1 MTENNRFNTK
11 KLFENK
17 KIVLL
22 FSFIAAF
29 IFWMV
34 ITITASTD
42 SKNAISGV
50 SISIPTENTVVSNLG
65 LDVISNLE
73 DIKATV
79 NVSGPAYVISGLTVD
94 DFLVTASLSNVTNAG
109 TYELKLNV
117 AKRTTATSNEY
128 EISSVSPSSISVTFD
143 YIDTKLFTVLPKA
156 NGASAVEGLTAEDPV
171 VANANHSVLSIKG
184 PRSEIEKI
192 ASVTATAQVDAV
204 LSETKSFASVVSLL
218 DKDGKALKAENY
230 TIMGSDGQPVNE
242 IQLTVPIFKRKL
254 VEVKA
259 QFKNAPAKY
268 VNSPIPHTLSEK
280 TILVSGPPETINSIT
295 SVPLSEIDF
304 DNLSPENYTFDA
316 ALILPEGVKC
326 ADNIDTV
333 KVTINNIKDY
343 KTKSFTVTVV
353 SPTKTESSSSVTLS
367 RSIRNVKLMGPAYV
381 INKLSDSDLYA
392 EIDIAG
398 KQAGQHTVTA
408 RIRSRSSNEVWQVGS
423 YTASVDIS

>member
-1 MTENNRFNTK
+1 MAEKSKFNTK

-29 IFWMV
+29 VFWMF

-65 LDVISNLE
+65 LDVIGNLE
-73 DIKATV
+73 DVKATV
-79 NVSGPAYVISGLTVD
+79 NVSGPAYVVSGLTVD

-109 TYELKLNV
+109 TYDLKLNV
-117 AKRTTATSNEY
+117 TKRTTATSNEY

-143 YIDTKLFTVLPKA
+143 YIDTKLFTVIPKA
-156 NGASAVEGLTAEDPV
+156 DGASAVEGLTAEDPV

-192 ASVTATAQVDAV
+192 TSVTATAKVDAV
-204 LSETKSFASVVSLL
+204 LEKTQSFAAVINLL
-218 DKDGKALKAENY
+218 DKDGKTLSADNY
-230 TIMGSDGQPVNE
+230 TIMGSDGQPVGDM
-242 IQLTVPIFKRKL
+242 QLTVPIFKRKL

-268 VNSPIPHTLSEK
+268 VSSPIPHSLSEK
-280 TILVSGPPETINSIT
+280 TILISGPPETVNSIS

-304 DNLSPENYTFDA
+304 DSISPENSAFDA

-326 ADNIDTV
+326 ADNISSV
-333 KVTINNIKDY
+333 KVTINNITDY
-343 KTKSFTVTVV
+343 KTKSFTITIV
-353 SPTKTESSSSVTLS
+353 SPNKTENLSDVSLS
-367 RSIRNVKLMGPAYV
+367 RSIRNVTLMGPTYV
-381 INKLSDSDLYA
+381 INKLSASDLYA
-392 EIDIAG
+392 EIDITG
-398 KQAGQHTVTA
+398 KQSGQHTVTA
-408 RIRSRSSNEVWQVGS
+408 RIRCRSSNEVWQVGS